1 MSYVINIYRKPK
13 PGNFKAVRD
22 ATIASLDASVAARG
36 GRGFVTGTMSHPMPT
51 QGSNMIV
58 SATGGFETAD
68 EIDEMMD
75 SGNDEV
81 LDRIEAV
88 NALCDSA
95 STSISQILP
104 PQSNIPENFNP
115 KWVMRD
121 MQIAKPGQLPGL
133 IEYLMEW
140 REQGIEVRNNLV
152 LTIPLGKMNL
162 NALRLTFMFE
172 SLADMETGWSN
183 IVADPK
189 LPPLL
194 DKLETSPVRVVS
206 RVLHRAGF

>member
-22 ATIASLDASVAARG
+22 ATIASLDASVAARA

-75 SGNDEV
+75 SGSDEV

-95 STSISQILP
+95 SSSISQILP
-104 PQSNIPENFNP
+104 PQSKIPENFNP

-121 MQIAKPGQLPGL
+121 MQVAKPGQLPGL

-152 LTIPLGKMNL
+152 
-162 NALRLTFMFE
+162 
-172 SLADMETGWSN
+172 
-183 IVADPK
+183 
-189 LPPLL
+189 
-194 DKLETSPVRVVS
+194 
-206 RVLHRAGF
+206 